1 MQISK
6 QELDQM
12 IKEELETAMEEGFLD
27 RIKSMGSRAGSKV
40 AGAFGADTASREM
53 GAKADSLRDKADAE
67 KASKKGKR
75 RRSKADAAARKSGQT
90 YPATELTALA
100 AMMRNVASK
109 SGVPFPGS
117 RGNMVSAFEKVLRSG
132 GYALDE
138 ARGERVFI
146 GQEGN
151 IEISADV
158 APQLVKWLAQVREAA
173 PELFARV
180 ADELS
185 NYRFDLPAEL
195 AAAEVAGEEEEDI
208 DVDAL
213 AGSDEE
219 LAGSVDAIDA
229 ADDDDAECQPG
240 AIFDGDTGDLCPG
253 VDLKSLPKDVQARY
267 LARKGAAPADEPA
280 AEEETVALYKGKGG
294 VSLQS
299 FIDRLGGDDP
309 EVKGVV
315 RSTILKHIANQMEKQ
330 GVKVVEEE
338 QALTAYNMI
347 AEEFLNSLDEAAVA
361 IYNHP
366 AGKEHSLNA
375 ALQKLRADGST
386 GIEKEKLGKLL
397 NALAKWAKSQ
407 GLKVNEE
414 IENSVTNQLDERSQA
429 LRESIETNRW
439 KVISGIK

>member
-6 QELDQM
+6 QELDQI
-12 IKEELETAMEEGFLD
+12 IKEELDAAIEEGFLD

-53 GAKADSLRDKADAE
+53 GAKADALKNKADSE
-67 KASKKGKR
+67 KASKRGKR
-75 RRSKADAAARKSGQT
+75 RRQKADAAARKSGQT

-100 AMMRNVASK
+100 ATLRNVASK

-158 APQLVKWLAQVREAA
+158 APQLVKWLAQVKEAS

-180 ADELS
+180 AKELS
-185 NYRFDLPAEL
+185 NYRFDVPAEL
-195 AAAEVAGEEEEDI
+195 AAAEAAGEEEEDI

-219 LAGSVDAIDA
+219 LDASADAVAAAGEEDVAIELD
-229 ADDDDAECQPG
+229 P
-240 AIFDGDTGDLCPG
+240 DTSSTEIDL
-253 VDLKSLPKDVQARY
+253 S
-267 LARKGAAPADEPA
+267 DEPA

-309 EVKGVV
+309 EIKGVV

-375 ALQKLRADGST
+375 ALQKLRADGAT

>member
-6 QELDQM
+6 QELDQI
-12 IKEELETAMEEGFLD
+12 IKEELDAAIEEGFLD

-53 GAKADSLRDKADAE
+53 GAKADALKNKADSE
-67 KASKKGKR
+67 KASKRGKR
-75 RRSKADAAARKSGQT
+75 RRQKADAAARKAGQT

-100 AMMRNVASK
+100 ATLRNVASK

-158 APQLVKWLAQVREAA
+158 APQLVKWLAQVKEAS

-180 ADELS
+180 AKELS
-185 NYRFDLPAEL
+185 NYRFDVPAEL
-195 AAAEVAGEEEEDI
+195 AAAEAAGEEEEDI

-219 LAGSVDAIDA
+219 LDASADAVAAAGEEDVAIELD
-229 ADDDDAECQPG
+229 P
-240 AIFDGDTGDLCPG
+240 DTSSTEIDL
-253 VDLKSLPKDVQARY
+253 S
-267 LARKGAAPADEPA
+267 DEPA

-309 EVKGVV
+309 EIKGVV

-375 ALQKLRADGST
+375 ALQKLRADGAT

>member
-1 MQISK
+1 MKISK
-6 QELDQM
+6 QELDRI
-12 IKEELETAMEEGFLD
+12 IKEEMEVAIDEGFLD
-27 RIKSMGSRAGSKV
+27 RIKSAGSRVGSKV

-53 GAKADSLRDKADAE
+53 GSKADSLRDKSAAE
-67 KASKKGKR
+67 KAAKKASRAAKKSVKKG
-75 RRSKADAAARKSGQT
+75 AQT
-90 YPATELTALA
+90 YPATELTTLLRKLQLA
-100 AMMRNVASK
+100 IKK
-109 SGVPFPGS
+109 SGVRFPGP
-117 RGNMVSAFEKVLRSG
+117 RGSMVDAFEKILNSK
-132 GYALDE
+132 GYSINE
-138 ARGERVFI
+138 ADERVFI
-146 GQEGN
+146 GQDGN
-151 IEISADV
+151 IEISKAT
-158 APQLVKWLAQVREAA
+158 APSIVSWLEQVKEKAPGVFANLTRELA
-173 PELFARV
+173 
-180 ADELS
+180 
-185 NYRFDLPAEL
+185 NYRFDIPAEL
-195 AAAEVAGEEEEDI
+195 ASASAAGEEAAGEE
-208 DVDAL
+208 AN
-213 AGSDEE
+213 
-219 LAGSVDAIDA
+219 
-229 ADDDDAECQPG
+229 DDDAQCQPG

-267 LARKGAAPADEPA
+267 LARQGAAPADAPA

-299 FIDRLGGDDP
+299 FIDRLGGNDP
-309 EVKGVV
+309 EIKGVI

-330 GVKVVEEE
+330 GVQVVEEE

-375 ALQKLRADGST
+375 ALQKLRADGAT

-414 IENSVTNQLDERSQA
+414 IENSVTHQLDERSQT

-439 KVISGIK
+439 KVLSGIK